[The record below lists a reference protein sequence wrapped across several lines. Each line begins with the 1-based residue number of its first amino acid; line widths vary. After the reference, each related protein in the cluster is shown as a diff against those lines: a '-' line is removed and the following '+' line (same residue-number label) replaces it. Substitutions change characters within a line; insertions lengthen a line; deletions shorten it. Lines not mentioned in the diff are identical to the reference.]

1 MNPSFVHPVRV
12 LYADT
17 DQGGIVYHAN
27 YLRFF
32 EAARAELL
40 RALGLPYADVE
51 RQGYVFPVVEVTLR
65 HRRPSRYDDVLFIE
79 VSVAA
84 LSPMSLT
91 LTYRARLPTGEVSAE
106 GSTRLACTRR
116 RDGSPVRLP
125 DAWRALLADAAPAGG
140 PLPRRLPAGH
150 GR

>member
-1 MNPSFVHPVRV
+1 MTSAFVHPVRV

-40 RALGLPYADVE
+40 RALGLPYAEVE
-51 RQGYVFPVVEVTLR
+51 RQGYVFPVVEVGLR
-65 HRRPSRYDDVLFIE
+65 HRRPARYDDVLSIE
-79 VSVAA
+79 VGVVA

-91 LTYRARLPTGEVSAE
+91 LSYAARLPAGEVCAE

-116 RDGSPVRLP
+116 ADGRPVPLP
-125 DAWRALLADAAPAGG
+125 AAWRALLASAAARDGR
-140 PLPRRLPAGH
+140 LPPRLPANH
-150 GR
+150 GG

>member
-1 MNPSFVHPVRV
+1 MDQPFVHQLRV

-40 RALGLPYADVE
+40 RGLGLPYAEVE
-51 RQGYVFPVVEVTLR
+51 RQGYVFPVVEVGLR
-65 HRRPSRYDDVLFIE
+65 HRRPARYDDLLSIAVQ
-79 VSVAA
+79 VAA

-91 LTYRARLPTGEVSAE
+91 LRYAVNLPTGERAAD

-116 RDGSPVRLP
+116 ADGRPVPLP
-125 DAWRALLADAAPAGG
+125 GHWRALLATAAGQGG
-140 PLPRRLPAGH
+140 SLPRRLG
-150 GR
+150 G